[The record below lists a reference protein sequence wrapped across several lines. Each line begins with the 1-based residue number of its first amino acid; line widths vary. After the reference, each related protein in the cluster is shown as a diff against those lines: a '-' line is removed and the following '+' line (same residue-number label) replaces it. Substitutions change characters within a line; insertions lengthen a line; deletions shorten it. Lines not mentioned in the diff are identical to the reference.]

1 MPPERACRNVC
12 RRNVCRRNVCRRN
25 MLAETYAAETCLPE
39 HTRRNMQ
46 THSRPST
53 MFFLYNTNLS
63 HGGAFGGCGLR
74 KSGMRRAEYGFV
86 LCGKYL
92 STLRKVLE
100 YLPQGTLARS
110 AFRRGASG
118 KAAARRARKN
128 PGKCP
133 LCDMF
138 WSGYPCFSHSKSC
151 LIAKKSECGSIF
163 NLTLFA
169 FLPQPFYICP
179 HDWR

>member
-1 MPPERACRNVC
+1 
-12 RRNVCRRNVCRRN
+12 
-25 MLAETYAAETCLPE
+25 
-39 HTRRNMQ
+39 
-46 THSRPST
+46 

-63 HGGAFGGCGLR
+63 HGGAFEDCGLR

-118 KAAARRARKN
+118 TGGTPQGRGTE
-128 PGKCP
+128 GKEES
-133 LCDMF
+133 
-138 WSGYPCFSHSKSC
+138 W
-151 LIAKKSECGSIF
+151 
-163 NLTLFA
+163 
-169 FLPQPFYICP
+169 
-179 HDWR
+179 

>member
-1 MPPERACRNVC
+1 MYFSDQRSLYLIPADFKSAETYATGTCLPKRMPPERAC
-12 RRNVCRRNVCRRN
+12 RNVCRRN
-25 MLAETYAAETCLPE
+25 MLAETYAAGTCLPE

-63 HGGAFGGCGLR
+63 HGGAFEDCGLR

-100 YLPQGTLARS
+100 YLPQSTLARS

-118 KAAARRARKN
+118 TGGTPQGRGTE
-128 PGKCP
+128 GKEES
-133 LCDMF
+133 
-138 WSGYPCFSHSKSC
+138 W
-151 LIAKKSECGSIF
+151 
-163 NLTLFA
+163 
-169 FLPQPFYICP
+169 
-179 HDWR
+179 

>member
-1 MPPERACRNVC
+1 
-12 RRNVCRRNVCRRN
+12 

-63 HGGAFGGCGLR
+63 HGGAFEDCGLR

-86 LCGKYL
+86 LCGKYS

-118 KAAARRARKN
+118 TGGTPQGRGTE
-128 PGKCP
+128 GKEES
-133 LCDMF
+133 
-138 WSGYPCFSHSKSC
+138 W
-151 LIAKKSECGSIF
+151 
-163 NLTLFA
+163 
-169 FLPQPFYICP
+169 
-179 HDWR
+179 